1 MKTILIL
8 ILLAL
13 AAPSCTLTVAPDGS
27 RTWAMDGAETARA
40 IQVLSEK

>member
-8 ILLAL
+8 ILL

-27 RTWAMDGAETARA
+27 RTWAMDGDQVARA
-40 IQVLSEK
+40 IIISEK